1 MGFVPNIM
9 EGTVGFEHAEH
20 RLSYE
25 HNCAKVEAVQHTNK
39 CVFGTGLRFETNIF
53 IFEIKL

>member
-1 MGFVPNIM
+1 M